1 MITFSR
7 SGPTSF
13 RVSGMTSAIPA
24 GAWAGQ
30 LMAAAAR
37 LQRRIADGY
46 RAQRVAGTRW
56 LLPAM
61 NPQYIKWKR
70 RVVGHN
76 RRGHLFEGIQNVL
89 DSSQLW
95 RLGRLVGKGSYSS
108 TINLSETVFRQQLGY
123 IRYYERAK
131 VPGGRILHLADSWI
145 RAEESRLRRWEAAM
159 VGESLKRQ
167 QGVAGVPL
175 ARGQGVRI
183 ADVLRRANINVPRIV
198 R

>member
-46 RAQRVAGTRW
+46 RSQRVAGTRW

-61 NPQYIKWKR
+61 NPQYIRWKH

-76 RRGHLFEGIQNVL
+76 RRGHLFEGIQGVL
-89 DSSQLW
+89 DNVQLWTLSSLSGSKVLSARINMSESIFRSQLD
-95 RLGRLVGKGSYSS
+95 
-108 TINLSETVFRQQLGY
+108 Y
-123 IRYYERAK
+123 IKHYEKSK
-131 VPGGRILHLADSWI
+131 VPGARILHLADSWI
-145 RAEESRLRRWEAAM
+145 RAEETKLREWERW
-159 VGESLKRQ
+159 VIGETVRRQ
-167 QGVAGVPL
+167 TPVCVPL
-175 ARGQGVRI
+175 ARGKRAQI
-183 ADVLRRANINVPRIV
+183 ESVLRSAGIKVPK
-198 R
+198 